1 MKKQNNNLD
10 KAINALKNESV
21 STSPPQEAIDATL
34 QKLTQAAQES
44 QPVTFKERIKITERI
59 KAMKTLTKL
68 AAAAVIIIAVALS
81 INVLDKSVTPVYA
94 IEQTIEAMKN
104 IVTVHF
110 FATDWQDREM
120 ETWIKVNP
128 ETGENDY
135 HYLNEPERGQ
145 ISISSPE
152 ITHFYHPKENKVR
165 IVEGQA
171 LRSDIRF
178 GRFIE
183 DIVDKVIEPENGEI
197 QVIKEHDPNTG
208 KEVIILWAESRNYEM
223 EAFIDLET
231 KLPIRINFARAIPGQ
246 IIKSV
251 DEIYY
256 NEPLPEGLFDFEIPE
271 GAQVIRE
278 QSLLPVIDD
287 PKYGISAEALT
298 KDEARVKI
306 IREFWSYVINK
317 DFEAAHMLLPVASVE
332 KIKNVLGALGGA
344 VELISI
350 GEPFEKQNIN
360 FGILTPV
367 RVRFSDGKIL
377 ELYQITHFRRIDGKL
392 SCVLAGEGQKSRRI
406 E

>member
-1 MKKQNNNLD
+1 MRPEKNIEKLIKNIDIDTNSETD
-10 KAINALKNESV
+10 KAVHEDILKAFE
-21 STSPPQEAIDATL
+21 TSKKPASIKPNIW
-34 QKLTQAAQES
+34 
-44 QPVTFKERIKITERI
+44 RII
-59 KAMKTLTKL
+59 MKNPITKL
-68 AAAAVIIIAVALS
+68 ATAATLILIAVLT
-81 INVLDKSVTPVYA
+81 ITLLDHTATPAYA

-104 IVTVHF
+104 IATVHF
-110 FATDWQDREM
+110 FATDWQDREI

-135 HYLNEPERGQ
+135 HYINEPELGQ

-178 GRFIE
+178 GRYIE
-183 DIVDKVIEPENGEI
+183 DIVYKVIEPENGEI
-197 QVIKEHDPNTG
+197 QIIKEYDPNTE
-208 KEVIILWAESRNYEM
+208 KEVIILLAESRNYEM
-223 EAFIDLET
+223 EAFIDPKT

-271 GAQVIRE
+271 GVEVIRE
-278 QSLLPVIDD
+278 QSLLSVIDD
-287 PKYGISAEALT
+287 PNYGISVEGIT

-306 IREFWSYVINK
+306 IREFWHNVINK
-317 DFEAAHMLLPVASVE
+317 NFESAHMLLPLASIE
-332 KIKNVLGALGGA
+332 RLKEAFGKLGGA

-350 GEPFEKQNIN
+350 GEPFEKDNIN

-367 RVRFSDGKIL
+367 QVRFSDGTIL
-377 ELYQITHFRRIDGKL
+377 ELYQITHFRTINGKL
-392 SCVLAGEGQKSRRI
+392 SCVLAGEGQKSKRI